1 MLTIVCYS
9 FLDESKNTELIRWS
23 DDGNSFIVLD
33 EDEFARRLI
42 PELFK
47 HNNYASFVRQLN
59 MYGFHK
65 KVGLSD
71 NSMRAS
77 ERKNKSPSE
86 YSNPYFKRGHPEL
99 LWLISKPKNATGHA
113 SKGSKGGA
121 RVKSEDVDEIEFDD
135 YPEDGAPGS
144 RDERARPRPLSLL
157 TDSEMPKEQ
166 LDGVVQQLKAIRHQQ
181 SVISSHIAS
190 LRREHE
196 QLSAQA
202 ATFQDQHT
210 RHENSINAIL
220 TFLATVYNRSL
231 QGQDG
236 SQNLAN
242 TFAGAISGDHQG
254 GIVDMG
260 DDFSFTPLAS
270 MTSPTGQRTIKK
282 QPLLLKAP
290 PSVNDT
296 NRATTLSPAASG
308 AYDTRSR
315 SQTRQPSATQQGHV
329 EEMLDTSPRQGPSNV
344 SAGQLPEDKSPQK
357 DIMSVIQNSNAR
369 NASQNTFS
377 QFPDVLS
384 SLERGGSGPLTP
396 GVRADMLRLMANDT
410 GHHTGSAGANNALI
424 IPNPPP
430 MPQDY
435 SNRLSNTRQEI
446 DSLVKLQAEQDRS
459 VQNLTNLLQPLSPS
473 GTIPGLDNDSNAPPA
488 IDLDQIFSNDYFTDI
503 ADHSATGQKNDH
515 SGIDFGTG
523 SHAHDAIAS
532 TEPDAGDAS
541 ALLDFGGL
549 PDDDDLFNSNQ
560 GANHAS
566 YNYGFD
572 GTGYGADAGSGNL
585 DSGRVVEQL
594 TDSEATSPAGPED
607 PSVEPDDGG
616 SAAKRRRKA

>member
-1 MLTIVCYS
+1 M
-9 FLDESKNTELIRWS
+9 
-23 DDGNSFIVLD
+23 D

-99 LWLISKPKNATGHA
+99 LWLISKPKNAAGHA

-121 RVKSEDVDEIEFDD
+121 RVKTEDVDDNELDD
-135 YPEDGAPGS
+135 YAEEGGPGA
-144 RDERARPRPLSLL
+144 RDDRARPRPLSLL
-157 TDSEMPKEQ
+157 TDSEMPKDQ
-166 LDGVVQQLKAIRHQQ
+166 LEGVVQQLKAIRHQQ

-236 SQNLAN
+236 SQNIAN
-242 TFAGAISGDHQG
+242 SFAGAISSDHPG
-254 GIVDMG
+254 NIVDVG
-260 DDFSFTPLAS
+260 DDFSFSPLSS
-270 MTSPTGQRTIKK
+270 MTSPTGQRMMKK

-290 PSVNDT
+290 PSVNGG
-296 NRATTLSPAASG
+296 NRATTLSAASG
-308 AYDTRSR
+308 TYDTRPRGHS
-315 SQTRQPSATQQGHV
+315 RQPSANQPGHV
-329 EEMLDTSPRQGPSNV
+329 EEVLDSSPRQGPTNV
-344 SAGQLPEDKSPQK
+344 SAGQVPDEKYPQK

-369 NASQNTFS
+369 NAGPTTFS

-410 GHHTGSAGANNALI
+410 GHHGDSPGSNNALVM
-424 IPNPPP
+424 PNPPP

-435 SNRLSNTRQEI
+435 SARLSNTRQEI

-473 GTIPGLDNDSNAPPA
+473 GTIPGLDNDANVPNP
-488 IDLDQIFSNDYFTDI
+488 IDLDTIFNDSYFTDLGDTSG
-503 ADHSATGQKNDH
+503 ADQKHDP
-515 SGIDFGTG
+515 STLDFGTG
-523 SHAHDAIAS
+523 TNAHDPIA
-532 TEPDAGDAS
+532 TTQPDTGDAS
-541 ALLDFGGL
+541 DLLDFGHM
-549 PDDDDLFNSNQ
+549 PDDDDLFNSNH
-560 GANHAS
+560 GPNHSS

-572 GTGYGADAGSGNL
+572 GTGYGADAGSGNF
-585 DSGRVVEQL
+585 DSGRIVEQL
-594 TDSEATSPAGPED
+594 TDSEATSPAAPDD
-607 PSVEPDDGG
+607 PAVEPEDGG
-616 SAAKRRRKA
+616 SAVKRRRKA